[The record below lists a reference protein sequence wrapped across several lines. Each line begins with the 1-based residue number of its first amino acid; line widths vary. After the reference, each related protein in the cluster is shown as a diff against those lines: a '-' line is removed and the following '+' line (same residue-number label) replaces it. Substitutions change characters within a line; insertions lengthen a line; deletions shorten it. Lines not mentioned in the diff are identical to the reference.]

1 MVSLSNHERGAP
13 HASTSSASGIIW
25 GRWLVIP
32 SRQKGAPP
40 VIAKRLYS
48 IDALRGL
55 GALVVV
61 FWHWQHFW
69 AVRGTWQAIWSRAD
83 EPFYWA
89 LKPFYDQ
96 GWVAVD
102 IFFAVSG
109 FVFFWLYLEPVAR
122 REIGV
127 GKFALQRFSR
137 LYPLYFVT
145 LLAATAMQFAF
156 QSRAGNFF
164 IFDANDWQHFVKSIF
179 LVQNWLP
186 PDEMQSFN
194 GPAWA
199 VSIEVL
205 LYVLFFGAVRLGLR
219 GPAGAVALAMIGAIV
234 FFWEGQIGRGI
245 MGFFWGGATFYA
257 VRALVSHPRA
267 RTIAAFVIVAAITAW
282 AVCVIEVYLGP
293 IQALFAMS
301 PFAKFFSAHE
311 YPIFLQSYILVVV
324 PLTLAAL
331 ALHEQLFGGR
341 YARLNFLGDISYSTY
356 LIHFPMQLALA
367 LLALSFGWMPADFMH
382 DWVMLAFYAVLIPLG
397 WLSYCYL
404 ERPLQSLIRR
414 PRHPRGRSPAH
425 PLPQAIIRYLTAIK
439 LRCKSG

>member
-1 MVSLSNHERGAP
+1 MVAAGRDSEAAERG
-13 HASTSSASGIIW
+13 S
-25 GRWLVIP
+25 
-32 SRQKGAPP
+32 PP
-40 VIAKRLYS
+40 VLTKRLYS
-48 IDALRGL
+48 IDALRGV
-55 GALVVV
+55 GALAIV

-69 AVRGTWQAIWSRAD
+69 AVRGTWQTVWSRAE
-83 EPFYWA
+83 EPLYWTF
-89 LKPFYDQ
+89 KPLYDQ
-96 GWVAVD
+96 GWAAVD

-109 FVFFWLYLEPVAR
+109 FVFFWLYLEPLAK
-122 REIGV
+122 REIGI

-156 QSRAGNFF
+156 QSRTGNFF

-205 LYVLFFGAVRLGLR
+205 LYIIFFAAVRFGLR
-219 GPAGAVALAMIGAIV
+219 GPLGAICFTMVGAVV
-234 FFWEGQIGRGI
+234 FFRDGQIGRGI

-257 VRALVSHPRA
+257 VRALVSRRHA
-267 RTIAAFVIVAAITAW
+267 RTIALLVIGAAIAAW
-282 AVCVIEVYLGP
+282 IVCVVEIYLGP
-293 IQALFAMS
+293 IQALFAAT
-301 PFAKFFSAHE
+301 PFAKFFVAHA
-311 YPIFLQSYILVVV
+311 YPIFLEAYILIVV

-331 ALHEQLFGGR
+331 ALHEQLFGGP

-367 LLALSFGWMPADFMH
+367 LLALQFGWMPADFMH
-382 DWVMLAFYAVLIPLG
+382 GWVMLAFYAVLILLG
-397 WLSYCYL
+397 WLSYTWL
-404 ERPLQSLIRR
+404 ERPVQSLIRNKTKASR
-414 PRHPRGRSPAH
+414 TALSP
-425 PLPQAIIRYLTAIK
+425 
-439 LRCKSG
+439 S